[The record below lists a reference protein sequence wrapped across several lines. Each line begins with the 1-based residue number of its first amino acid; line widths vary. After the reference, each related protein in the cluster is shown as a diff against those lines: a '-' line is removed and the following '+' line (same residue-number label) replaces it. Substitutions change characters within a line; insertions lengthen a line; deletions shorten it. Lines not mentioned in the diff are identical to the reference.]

1 MSPAQ
6 VIFGRQ
12 LRDFLPVLKQK
23 YQPCQEWILTAERRE
38 LALSRRH
45 VAKKETLS
53 VATRDLK
60 PLVLG
65 QVVSVQNQT
74 GPNKLKWDKSG
85 VVVTL
90 LPNQKYQVKMDG
102 TGRIILR
109 SRVFLRA
116 IIPYKAET
124 RERWGL
130 SRCL

>member
-1 MSPAQ
+1 
-6 VIFGRQ
+6 
-12 LRDFLPVLKQK
+12 
-23 YQPCQEWILTAERRE
+23 
-38 LALSRRH
+38 
-45 VAKKETLS
+45 
-53 VATRDLK
+53 
-60 PLVLG
+60 
-65 QVVSVQNQT
+65 
-74 GPNKLKWDKSG
+74 LKWDKSG